1 MNLENQE
8 SPTTDVIDSPA
19 TDLQSIIESTNIA
32 TKVDDEKLELI
43 GEECWKGYENDS
55 QSSQHWRSMVDE
67 GLAMATQAMEEKNY
81 PWPNA
86 SNVKY
91 PLVSVAAMQFS
102 ARAYP
107 TLVPSDGRVVKPV
120 TIGAD
125 PDGQKIKRA
134 KRVADYMNYQLI
146 HEMDNWEEDMDR
158 LLIMDAVM
166 GTVFK
171 KTFYDPYTEKMCS
184 KLIDPRHIVIN
195 YDAESVEKAERISEH
210 VFLYEREVEE
220 RKRMGVYLKV
230 DLGTPTAGDFDDRDS
245 GMEDTTIPYFLIEQH
260 TWLDLDDDGVK
271 EPYIVTFHKSTKKVL
286 RITARFSADGAVYRK
301 DKLVRI
307 KPLDYYTKYGFIPNP
322 ESRIYDL
329 GFGHLLGPINESVN
343 TIINQLV
350 DAGTLSNLQG
360 GFIGKGLRMKMGDQP
375 LRPGEWKAVNATGD
389 DLKKQIVPLPTKD
402 PSSTLFQLLGTLITS
417 GKELASVAEIFVGK
431 MPGQNTPATTT
442 MATIEQGMKVFTAI
456 YKRIYRS
463 LTKEFKKLY
472 RLNGTFLDPQTIIAV
487 LDEAVGPEDFS
498 QEGYDICPGA
508 DPTAVSSTERLLK
521 AQGLLELLGMGLPID
536 PIKTTMRVL
545 EAQEQPNWQELI
557 PGMAETGQ
565 PQVPPKQDPKMM
577 EMQLKMQAEQQK
589 AELNKQ
595 ETQFRMAMEARSKEF
610 ELMMKAQEG
619 EMKLRHQAM
628 KNDLDAKALEH
639 KQRMFMVE
647 SAVNMQTKEA
657 ETNQN
662 LRLNE
667 ATNSQKLRHQ
677 EEQNK
682 SKLAANNSRNG
693 SNTQA
698 RSSSSKPSRPTGKKS
713 KTT

>member
-1 MNLENQE
+1 MEYTENLDTEVQN
-8 SPTTDVIDSPA
+8 PD

-32 TKVDDEKLELI
+32 TKVDEEKLELI

-55 QSSQHWRSMVDE
+55 QSSQHWRDMVDE
-67 GLAMATQAMEEKNY
+67 WLAMATQAMEEKNY

-134 KRVADYMNYQLI
+134 KRVADYMNFQLI

-472 RLNGTFLDPQTIIAV
+472 RLNGTFLDPQTIVAV

>member
-32 TKVDDEKLELI
+32 TKVDEEKLELI

-55 QSSQHWRSMVDE
+55 QSSQHWRDMVDE
-67 GLAMATQAMEEKNY
+67 WLAMATQAMEEKNY

-230 DLGTPTAGDFDDRDS
+230 DLGPPTAGDFDDRDS